1 MVHFRS
7 SDLTRVSIKQ
17 WENRRDE
24 PDLPQRKNCRA
35 TSNNTDKIL
44 ASLIDPK
51 RRLKHVSN
59 ISDNNN
65 EHIVRGAAYDLL
77 ALEV

>member
-7 SDLTRVSIKQ
+7 SDLTCVSIKQ

-24 PDLPQRKNCRA
+24 PDLPQRKDRWA
-35 TSNNTDKIL
+35 TSNNTDEIL

-51 RRLKHVSN
+51 KCLEHVSN

-65 EHIVRGAAYDLL
+65 ERTISGS
-77 ALEV
+77 